1 MRISIFF
8 INLQKSTARVDHI
21 QSEPIRLDL
30 RLSREVAVDGKG
42 LTFDDVTSIHNPVKG
57 LHQMSAQEIGCFLSH
72 RNVWKRI
79 AEGVNGFLS
88 NTGNNKSYTYI

>member
-1 MRISIFF
+1 MRISSFF
-8 INLQKSTARVDHI
+8 YLQKSTARVDHI
-21 QSEPIRLDL
+21 YSEPIRLDL

-42 LTFDDVTSIHNPVKG
+42 LTFEDVTSIHNPVKG

-79 AEGVNGFLS
+79 AEGVKCFWSG
-88 NTGNNKSYTYI
+88 I

>member
-1 MRISIFF
+1 MR
-8 INLQKSTARVDHI
+8 
-21 QSEPIRLDL
+21 SESIRLDL

-42 LTFDDVTSIHNPVKG
+42 LTLEDVTTIHNPVKG

-79 AEGVNGFLS
+79 AVG
-88 NTGNNKSYTYI
+88 

>member
-1 MRISIFF
+1 MRISGFF
-8 INLQKSTARVDHI
+8 INLQKSTARADHMR
-21 QSEPIRLDL
+21 SESIRLDL

-42 LTFDDVTSIHNPVKG
+42 LTLEDVTRIHNPVKG

-79 AEGVNGFLS
+79 AAGVKCFWSG
-88 NTGNNKSYTYI
+88 I

>member
-1 MRISIFF
+1 MRISSFF
-8 INLQKSTARVDHI
+8 INLKKSTARVDHI
-21 QSEPIRLDL
+21 YSETMRRDL

-42 LTFDDVTSIHNPVKG
+42 LTFEDLTSIRNPVKG

-79 AEGVNGFLS
+79 AAGVKCFWSG
-88 NTGNNKSYTYI
+88 I

>member
-1 MRISIFF
+1 MRISGFF
-8 INLQKSTARVDHI
+8 INLQKSTARADHMR
-21 QSEPIRLDL
+21 SESIRLDL

-42 LTFDDVTSIHNPVKG
+42 LTFEDVTSIHNPVKG

-79 AEGVNGFLS
+79 AEGVKCFWSG
-88 NTGNNKSYTYI
+88 I